1 MNTKKYILGLGVA
14 FSMLSL
20 TSCLFEE
27 ENFFDESAA
36 LRGQHF
42 TESINE
48 VLYTPENGWVLQYFP
63 NSSPLLEV
71 YHDGSF
77 ENFYQKGYNIFV
89 RFFENETCILT
100 SNHEFIRENIMSN
113 TPGVMRSD
121 TSLFCINEQDGPV
134 LSFNSWN
141 DILSVFSDPVDPVS
155 CKAGNFED
163 KNGQGLEG
171 DNEFVVLTVSPD
183 LLEMR
188 GERHDA
194 RVRLV
199 KADRPQDEYIAAVQG
214 VEKKFMQSPVKEFLV
229 IGSKENFAD
238 TVYAYDYSTGLID
251 FAPNQGEEWIDETE
265 AFICCTE
272 GVRFQFAHKFG
283 YSHVKSVGDTLKWD
297 VPAVAFNF
305 SEDGNTMVSD
315 NGELTLIPN
324 WQKYVVS
331 CLGKSRQVT
340 FEKEEGACDA
350 WKQLCAD
357 LDAAIKSAYSKQSL
371 MNITFGKS
379 SESAANQRTGLIFQ
393 TTSSAFIGFNA
404 TASVNGDVVTFEIDT
419 ENPSGNFKN
428 YVSKGIDG
436 AFVAVADF
444 LRGSWTM
451 AYDNTFAPT
460 YVTLTNTTDAT
471 KKLTLKVVK

>member
-77 ENFYQKGYNIFV
+77 TNFYQKGYNIFV

-100 SNHEFIRENIMSN
+100 SNHEFIRENIMSK

-155 CKAGNFED
+155 CKAGYFED

-199 KADRPQDEYIAAVQG
+199 KADRPQEEYIAAVQG

-283 YSHVKSVGDTLKWD
+283 YSHVKSVGDTLKWV
-297 VPAVAFNF
+297 VPAIAFNF

-324 WQKYVVS
+324 WQKFIVDGFALNYKFS
-331 CLGKSRQVT
+331 FDMEDGDETWKSLV
-340 FEKEEGACDA
+340 KE
-350 WKQLCAD
+350 
-357 LDAAIKSAYSKQSL
+357 LDSKLTAAFSTQSIL
-371 MNITFGKS
+371 DITFGLAADKKTNGLVFLTKETKS
-379 SESAANQRTGLIFQ
+379 SKTRDGYA
-393 TTSSAFIGFNA
+393 
-404 TASVNGDVVTFEIDT
+404 ASVSVSGDVLSFEVDFDS
-419 ENPSGNFKN
+419 PSGNMKN
-428 YVSKGIDG
+428 YVSKGVDTY
-436 AFVAVADF
+436 FHTVAEYVND
-444 LRGSWTM
+444 SWKMIPDSYFNPRSIKLVSVT
-451 AYDNTFAPT
+451 DNNKQI
-460 YVTLTNTTDAT
+460 V
-471 KKLTLKVVK
+471 LKVN